1 MIYIYI
7 CVESRVLPAI
17 IVLHLSAVFRLIL
30 KTGVDWFDFE
40 TSLLHPWICLL
51 YHLFSIWFWRPEWI
65 GLILMCL
72 APSADRSLKTWFEWW
87 NLWAS
92 LALWWGIQL
101 VHRQAQVLISFSS
114 PFSAKAVVYGL
125 LWLCH
130 PQDLSCDY
138 APHTGCQ
145 RFQIFFLC
153 PPTRSGKTDTAVC
166 LTSFALV
173 VTVAL
178 GILPPS
184 PLILGLEFPFPVP
197 SQQQLSLT
205 QV

>member
-145 RFQIFFLC
+145 RFQIFFYAPL
-153 PPTRSGKTDTAVC
+153 PAVVK
-166 LTSFALV
+166 LTL
-173 VTVAL
+173 
-178 GILPPS
+178 
-184 PLILGLEFPFPVP
+184 
-197 SQQQLSLT
+197 LSVLLHLHWWWR
-205 QV
+205 